1 MKRTT
6 FEVEKMDCSAEEQRV
21 RMQLEDVDGIHRLT
35 FDLPNRRVAI
45 YHSHNRE
52 GIESALQALAL
63 DARLVESEE
72 VSTAGDE
79 AAERTGAEP
88 AAERRPLLVA
98 LGINAGFFVAELAA
112 GFLAGSMGLVADSL
126 DMLADAIVYAL
137 SLMAVGAAVSRKNQI
152 ARWSGYF
159 QFGLAV
165 LGLSEVLRR
174 FLMAEG
180 VPDVATMIGVAAL
193 ALLGNVATLL
203 ILHRARRGEA
213 HVEASWIFTSN
224 DIKVNGLVILSGGL
238 VYLTGSRI
246 PDLLAGGFI
255 FLIVARGAW
264 QILSLAPTPERPS

>member
-1 MKRTT
+1 
-6 FEVEKMDCSAEEQRV
+6 V
-21 RMQLEDVDGIHRLT
+21 
-35 FDLPNRRVAI
+35 
-45 YHSHNRE
+45 
-52 GIESALQALAL
+52 
-63 DARLVESEE
+63 
-72 VSTAGDE
+72 
-79 AAERTGAEP
+79 
-88 AAERRPLLVA
+88 
-98 LGINAGFFVAELAA
+98 A

-137 SLMAVGAAVSRKNQI
+137 SLMAVGAAASRKNQI

-165 LGLSEVLRR
+165 LGLGEVVRR

-203 ILHRARRGEA
+203 ILRRVRSGEA

-238 VYLTGSRI
+238 VYVTASAV
-246 PDLLAGGFI
+246 PDLVAGGFI

-264 QILSLAPTPERPS
+264 RILSLSSSSPTGP